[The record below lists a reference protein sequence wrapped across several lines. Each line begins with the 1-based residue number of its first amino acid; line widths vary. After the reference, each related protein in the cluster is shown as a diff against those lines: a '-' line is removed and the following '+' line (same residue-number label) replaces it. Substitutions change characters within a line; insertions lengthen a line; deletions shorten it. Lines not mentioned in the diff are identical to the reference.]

1 MARDRDAQLRNIIAG
16 YGDSIRLSD
25 IKANIAVLF
34 VAIMMGTVVQYH
46 DLYPWY
52 LSLPVVLA
60 PFLFIFMS
68 LLISVY
74 PRYPRDG
81 QDRFP
86 LRRRIEPGD
95 FDFLAA
101 PTNRDELAER
111 CALLS
116 RILWWKNITLQAA
129 YVMSMTTLVVA
140 AILVFVTWLNPSSPG
155 SSGQTHAKRLSLSNR
170 ASTSATI
177 APSIALISKS
187 FGV

>member
-1 MARDRDAQLRNIIAG
+1 VTARFDVMANDRDAQLRNIIAG

-34 VAIMMGTVVQYH
+34 VAIMMGVVIQYNEF
-46 DLYPWY
+46 YPWY

-60 PFLFIFMS
+60 PFLFIFMV
-68 LLISVY
+68 LLISVF

-81 QDRFP
+81 EDRFP
-86 LRRRIEPGD
+86 IRRTIEPDD

-116 RILWWKNITLQAA
+116 RILWWKNVTLQTA
-129 YVMSMTTLVVA
+129 YIASMVTLVIA
-140 AILVFVTWLNPSSPG
+140 AILLFV
-155 SSGQTHAKRLSLSNR
+155 ARR
-170 ASTSATI
+170 
-177 APSIALISKS
+177 
-187 FGV
+187 